1 MGLRGAGLTVT
12 SEFAADV
19 QKIVGPVLKGL
30 GFILDGIDDNPD
42 EGGRRQDVVYYR
54 SDDCKLQIYD
64 SSREGEIN
72 CMIAPLSAPNQFG
85 LTTKKW
91 HYISRFSKRSDLPP
105 QERLRVAIA
114 EAKAYE
120 NQLDWVRDRIAKHYE
135 SAHAGI
141 LEKYENER

>member
-1 MGLRGAGLTVT
+1 MT
-12 SEFAADV
+12 SDFLANVETTL
-19 QKIVGPVLKGL
+19 GPLLKKL
-30 GFILDGIDDNPD
+30 GFVLDEVDVSPDGGGI
-42 EGGRRQDVVYYR
+42 ERHIAYYR
-54 SDDCKLQIYD
+54 SADCKLQIYD

>member
-1 MGLRGAGLTVT
+1 
-12 SEFAADV
+12 
-19 QKIVGPVLKGL
+19 
-30 GFILDGIDDNPD
+30 
-42 EGGRRQDVVYYR
+42 
-54 SDDCKLQIYD
+54 
-64 SSREGEIN
+64 
-72 CMIAPLSAPNQFG
+72 

-141 LEKYENER
+141 LEKYGNER